1 MNTTLIVP
9 PTIDWSVLM
18 PVIVVALG
26 GIIALL
32 IEMFRPLKDNTM
44 VVVASLAAL
53 ICAGASIIMQ
63 LPLPSVETFAQMAMR
78 DRPSLLLQLLIVSS
92 TFLIILFSEPYLRS
106 KRIPFAE
113 FYALALWSASGAMI
127 MVSTKSLL
135 MLFVG
140 LEILSIALYVMAGM
154 SKSETR
160 SEESAIKYFLLGAF
174 ASAFL
179 LFGIAYVYGATG
191 SLHMDAITRGSMET
205 QPLVR
210 IPLTFG
216 VALILIGLLFKGAF
230 APFHQW
236 TPDVYQGAP
245 TNVTAFMAAV
255 SKVAAIGALW
265 RLLDSAV
272 GLKEFYLPILIGVA
286 VLTMVLG
293 NVAAIIQTDVKR
305 VLGFS
310 SIANAGYILVGIIAH
325 LKEPEKVG
333 ISTTIFYL
341 AGYTVMTIG
350 AFAVISLTA
359 KKGREGTE
367 YKDLAGL
374 WQRSKLA
381 TTALVVF
388 VVGLIG
394 IPPFAGFFG
403 KLYIWRDAVSV
414 GLLPLSAVMALSSV
428 VGIYYYVGIIR
439 AALVD
444 SATATSTLAKP
455 RKSTQLA
462 FILCLIGIFM
472 MVGTQSVMDFIQGNA
487 DQVIQVTQK

>member
-26 GIIALL
+26 GIIALV

-53 ICAGASIIMQ
+53 LCAGASIIMQ

-78 DRPSLLLQLLIVSS
+78 DRPSLLLQLLIVAS

-160 SEESAIKYFLLGAF
+160 SRESAIKYFLLGAF

-216 VALILIGLLFKGAF
+216 VALILIGLLFKG
-230 APFHQW
+230 
-236 TPDVYQGAP
+236 
-245 TNVTAFMAAV
+245 
-255 SKVAAIGALW
+255 
-265 RLLDSAV
+265 
-272 GLKEFYLPILIGVA
+272 
-286 VLTMVLG
+286 
-293 NVAAIIQTDVKR
+293 
-305 VLGFS
+305 
-310 SIANAGYILVGIIAH
+310 
-325 LKEPEKVG
+325 
-333 ISTTIFYL
+333 
-341 AGYTVMTIG
+341 
-350 AFAVISLTA
+350 
-359 KKGREGTE
+359 
-367 YKDLAGL
+367 
-374 WQRSKLA
+374 
-381 TTALVVF
+381 
-388 VVGLIG
+388 
-394 IPPFAGFFG
+394 
-403 KLYIWRDAVSV
+403 
-414 GLLPLSAVMALSSV
+414 LLPRSTNGLQTFTRAPQRTSRLSWRRYRRLQRLARFGDCWTA
-428 VGIYYYVGIIR
+428 R
-439 AALVD
+439 LV
-444 SATATSTLAKP
+444 
-455 RKSTQLA
+455 
-462 FILCLIGIFM
+462 
-472 MVGTQSVMDFIQGNA
+472 
-487 DQVIQVTQK
+487 